1 MLKLIIIEQNPAAA
15 AALTWFGVIVLA
27 LVAATIVGVWIAVA
41 LRAGHKLEDQDENAA
56 NPALE
61 GLRRMRLVVRR
72 PRKPLG
78 TQAAVVS
85 DLEPTGETEG
95 ETAGALPEGTAPG
108 RS

>member
-15 AALTWFGVIVLA
+15 TALTWFGVIFLA
-27 LVAATIVGVWIAVA
+27 LVAATIVGVWIAAA
-41 LRAGHKLEDQDENAA
+41 LRARRGLEGEADNAA

-72 PRKPLG
+72 SRKPSG

-85 DLEPTGETEG
+85 ELEPDGESQPTGAG
-95 ETAGALPEGTAPG
+95 AQLETAPPG
-108 RS
+108 V